1 MTAFE
6 IVPRGLLIGGSW
18 RDRASGGLHA
28 IRAPYDGRVVG
39 QVPFAGASEVREA
52 MDSAV
57 AAFARET
64 LTPTQRSAILRS
76 AAVRVRDRVDELARL
91 LALESGKPMTE
102 ARGEV
107 GRTATVLEEAA
118 EEARRIS
125 GHMVAVDAVPGS
137 EDRIAFTIRAPLG
150 VVGAI
155 TPFNGPLLSPAHK
168 VGSAI
173 AAGNVVVL
181 KPASATPLSALE
193 LAAALVEAGLPADFL
208 QVLVGGGNE
217 IGDAIVDDPRLAMVS
232 FTGSTAVG
240 LRIRERLGVRRAT
253 LELGGNAPLIV
264 HDDADIEAA
273 ARAAVAG
280 AFGYA
285 GQVCI
290 SVQRI
295 LVQERMRSRFEAAF
309 LPRVE
314 ALRVGDPLDESTDV
328 GPMLSEAK
336 ALEAEASIEAA
347 VRVGAQRLTQPRREG
362 ALLWPTVLADADMTL
377 PVVCQEAFAPVVN
390 LHSYGDF
397 DEAIDLANST
407 DYGLQAGIF
416 TSSLGVA
423 LDAARRL
430 QFGGVIVNDTSRYR
444 VDRMPY
450 GGTKSSG
457 LGKEGPRYAIEE
469 MTEERLV
476 VLKGVPA

>member
-1 MTAFE
+1 MTTFE
-6 IVPRGLLIGGSW
+6 VAPRGLLISGSW
-18 RDRASGGLHA
+18 RDRTSRGVQE
-28 IRAPYDGRVVG
+28 IRAPYDGRVIG
-39 QVPFAGASEVREA
+39 QVPFAGPTEVREA
-52 MDSAV
+52 MDSAA

-64 LTPTQRSAILRS
+64 ITPTRRSTILRS
-76 AAVRVRDRVDELARL
+76 AASRIRSRGDELARL
-91 LALESGKPMTE
+91 LALESGKPVIE

-107 GRTATVLEEAA
+107 GRTAAVLEEAA
-118 EEARRIS
+118 EEARRIT

-150 VVGAI
+150 VIGAI

-193 LAAALVEAGLPADFL
+193 LAAELVDAGLPPDFL
-208 QVLVGGGNE
+208 QVLVGGGDD
-217 IGDAIVDDPRLAMVS
+217 IGDALVDDPRLAMVS

-273 ARAAVAG
+273 ARAALAG

-295 LVQERMRSRFEAAF
+295 LVQQRVRSRFEAEF

-314 ALRVGDPLDESTDV
+314 ALRVGDPLDESSDV

-336 ALEAEASIEAA
+336 AEEAEASIEEA
-347 VRVGAQRLTQPRREG
+347 VRAGARRLTKPHREG
-362 ALLWPTVLADADMTL
+362 SLLWPTVLADADAGL
-377 PVVCQEAFAPVVN
+377 PVVCQEVFAPVVN

-416 TSSLGVA
+416 TASLEVA

-430 QFGGVIVNDTSRYR
+430 RFGGVIVNDTSRYR

-450 GGTKSSG
+450 GGTKASG

-476 VLKGVPA
+476 VLRGVPA